1 MNIIINKLQLP
12 YDMKYEIDSFCYD
25 NCGYTSEEIDFK
37 EILKKRYKSNF
48 LRIKIEL
55 LAWKNQNLSIIWLKP
70 TKHGKSGYYISDEDE
85 RNNIDDALF
94 NNIINKDEWAELMN
108 TFI

>member
-1 MNIIINKLQLP
+1 MSFPQNICFAKSLSHFFIE
-12 YDMKYEIDSFCYD
+12 MKIY
-25 NCGYTSEEIDFK
+25 
-37 EILKKRYKSNF
+37 SNITKYS
-48 LRIKIEL
+48 LNSQIKIEL